1 MIVQFPNKKTLY
13 VACSKKCGTTSAT
26 SIMGYPRAQ
35 SHMARQMKTVLNQHG
50 EWWKTVPRSP
60 HKLNEIDYKYAIVRD
75 PVNRIVSCFKDR
87 VLLKNRNNI
96 KNEVDNWEDFINNLD
111 YFRNKFIDLKRHSLP
126 QVNVIKKDPS
136 FYDEIYTT
144 QEISNKFL
152 NNISEIAEC
161 KIPPIQTKTSHKIP
175 QNFIVTEK
183 HVEIIKDYYS
193 DDYSYW
199 GDYFQ

>member
-1 MIVQFPNKKTLY
+1 MIVKFPNSKTLY

-35 SHMARQMKTVLNQHG
+35 SHMARQMKTVLNQYN
-50 EWWKTVPRSP
+50 EWWKTVSRSP
-60 HKLNEIDYKYAIVRD
+60 YELAEMDYKYAIVRD

-96 KNEVDNWEDFINNLD
+96 KSEVDNWEDFINNLD
-111 YFRNKFIDLKRHSLP
+111 YFRNKYVDLKRHSLP

-136 FYDEIYTT
+136 FYDKIYLT
-144 QEISNKFL
+144 QNISTKFL
-152 NNISEIAEC
+152 KDVSVIAQCE
-161 KIPPIQTKTSHKIP
+161 IPPIQTKTSRKVP
-175 QNFIVTEK
+175 QNFTVTEE
-183 HVEIIKDYYS
+183 HINIIKDYYS
-193 DDYSYW
+193 DDYTYW